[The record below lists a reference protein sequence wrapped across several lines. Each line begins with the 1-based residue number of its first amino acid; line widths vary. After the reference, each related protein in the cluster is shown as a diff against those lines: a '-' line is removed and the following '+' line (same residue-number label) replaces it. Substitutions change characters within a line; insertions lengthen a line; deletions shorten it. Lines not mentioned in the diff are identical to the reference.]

1 MTGFHEEPFH
11 NRESPCAC
19 DSSLAG
25 RLEQQVSMSQGISP
39 LEVYRGEE
47 VCKNQRQ
54 KIMQCRRA
62 SERGGAWWLR
72 AKTLGAQ

>member
-1 MTGFHEEPFH
+1 MTAFHEEPFH

-25 RLEQQVSMSQGISP
+25 RLKQQVSMSQGISP
-39 LEVYRGEE
+39 LEVYGGEE

-54 KIMQCRRA
+54 KKCNVEEHRK
-62 SERGGAWWLR
+62 EVGLGG
-72 AKTLGAQ
+72 